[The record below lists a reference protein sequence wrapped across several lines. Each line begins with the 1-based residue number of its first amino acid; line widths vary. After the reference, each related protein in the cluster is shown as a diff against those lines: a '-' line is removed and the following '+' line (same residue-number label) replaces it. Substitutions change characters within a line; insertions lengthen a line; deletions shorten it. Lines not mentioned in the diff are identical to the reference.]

1 MVLVTCNK
9 LKQFLCLTYV
19 GLVTPGEIDR
29 CREEMA
35 GLLPDFKPGFSLLVD
50 LSQLTAMGIDCVE
63 AIGRNME
70 AADRAGVGTV
80 VRVIP
85 DPNKDI
91 GMNILSIFHYHNH
104 PRFVTC
110 DNMIQGARALLA

>member
-1 MVLVTCNK
+1 MVLVTSNK
-9 LKQFLCLTYV
+9 LKQFLCLTYI
-19 GLVTPGEIDR
+19 GEVTPDEIDR
-29 CREEMA
+29 YREEVN
-35 GLLPDFKPGFSLLVD
+35 GLLADLKPGFSLLVD
-50 LSQLTAMGIDCVE
+50 LTQLTAMGIDCAD

-70 AADRAGVGTV
+70 AADQAGVGTV

-104 PRFVTC
+104 PRIVTC
-110 DNMIQGARALLA
+110 DNMIEGVKALLA